1 MHHLTTLNL
10 PTPSS
15 KEADRQWLAA
25 RLAEAGL
32 GQAPETS
39 PIEPRPLASGQWTGE
54 SMILSQPG
62 SKPSSNRGRP
72 LARDDYQLIERAS
85 AMAKLGLSRFATA
98 RALAIG
104 CARLDR
110 LARENGITFTQF
122 KAFA

>member
-25 RLAEAGL
+25 RLAEAGI
-32 GQAPETS
+32 GQEIESS
-39 PIEPRPLASGQWTGE
+39 PFEPRPLASAQWTGE
-54 SMILSQPG
+54 SMTLSRPG
-62 SKPSSNRGRP
+62 AKPSSNRGRP
-72 LARDDYQLIERAS
+72 LARDDYQLVERAS

-110 LARENGITFTQF
+110 LARENGITFSNF
-122 KAFA
+122 KAAA

>member
-10 PTPSS
+10 PSLSS

-39 PIEPRPLASGQWTGE
+39 PIEPRPLVSGQWTGE
-54 SMILSQPG
+54 SMTLSQPG
-62 SKPSSNRGRP
+62 TKSSSNRGRP
-72 LARDDYQLIERAS
+72 QARDDYQLVDRAR
-85 AMAKLGLSRFATA
+85 AMAALGLSRFATA

-104 CARLDR
+104 CARLAR
-110 LARENGITFTQF
+110 LARENDITFTTF
-122 KAFA
+122 KAAA